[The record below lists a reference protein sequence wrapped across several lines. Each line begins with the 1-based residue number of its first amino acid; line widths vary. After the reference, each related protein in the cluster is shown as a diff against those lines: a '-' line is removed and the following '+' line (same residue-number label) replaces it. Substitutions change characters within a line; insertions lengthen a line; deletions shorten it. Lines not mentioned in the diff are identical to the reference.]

1 MKKEIT
7 PTEIDA
13 LIRLLDDTDEEV
25 YSHISERLITFGPSV
40 IPKLESVWSSSLDAL
55 MQSRIEE
62 IIHKIQLEVLQK
74 ELKDWANSEQKDMLN
89 GAILVARYQYPDLNE
104 TKIREQIDK
113 IRRDAWLELN
123 DELTALEQVKVLNRV
138 FFDMH
143 GFSGNT
149 QNFHAPQNSDIN
161 IVLETKKGNP
171 LMLSLI
177 YCKVANELSIPLY
190 GINLPE
196 HFVLGYKDET
206 NVLPLIK
213 QLDRQRILFYINC
226 FSKGDICGRKEI
238 DQFLK
243 QLKIKPEP
251 QYYEPCSPVDMIQ
264 RLIRNLMNSFYKLG
278 EMDKVHELEL
288 LMEATEKGK

>member
-1 MKKEIT
+1 MKEEIKKG
-7 PTEIDA
+7 EINA

-25 YSHISERLITFGPSV
+25 FSHIKDRLIMFGQEV
-40 IPKLESVWSSSLDAL
+40 IPVLESAWSGSLDTL
-55 MQSRIEE
+55 MQGRIEQ
-62 IIHKIQLEVLQK
+62 IIHRIQLEELQK
-74 ELKDWANSEQKDMLN
+74 EITSWARSEEKDMLT

-104 TKIREQIDK
+104 LKIREQVDK

-138 FFDMH
+138 FFEMH

-196 HFVLGYKDET
+196 HFVLGYRDEN
-206 NVLPLIK
+206 NVIPIVR
-213 QLDRQRILFYINC
+213 QVDRQRILFYVNC

-243 QLKIKPEP
+243 QVKIKSEAH
-251 QYYEPCSPVDMIQ
+251 YYEPCTTVEMIQ

-278 EMDKVHELEL
+278 EMDKVSELEL
-288 LMEATEKGK
+288 LMRATEK